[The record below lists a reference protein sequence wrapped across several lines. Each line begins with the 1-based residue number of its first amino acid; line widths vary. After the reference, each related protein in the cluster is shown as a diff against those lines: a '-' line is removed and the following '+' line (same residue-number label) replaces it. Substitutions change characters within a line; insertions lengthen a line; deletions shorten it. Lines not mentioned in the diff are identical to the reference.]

1 MPLEGFGWRTAAGTV
16 VHLLGVAFLPL
27 AFRALHARVSFTIP
41 NMLFIALVLT
51 GSVVSLGY
59 RDDGHYALA
68 EMITAGL
75 IVSVIGIVFLFLH
88 GFVRLLAY
96 RWCGL
101 PVYSLS
107 IEFTGDNP
115 DVPRYR
121 SNPAI
126 ELCVGLVGIGTCL
139 SIAAATLLVHYTWA
153 NEPGSLFGVAT
164 MALVLTSLIFALMQ
178 MTPGISQDGGQI
190 VRGAAWYFS
199 GNPLKGAWITGRL
212 GQTLSAVVV
221 LCLGLSLV
229 VSFDAILGFGVVVV
243 AVQLALLARQGTRT
257 VGWQYV
263 SVDQEIELQQVAE
276 RPCRLIA
283 SDDLVEERYALLR
296 RRPCSSY
303 LVIDPDGETRG
314 VVSAASLQ
322 RMSVATRRRAMIAD
336 VMTPIERVRSFP
348 GDASASSVWETLRQI
363 GGTVAVI
370 TSNGLPTG
378 IVTLDQL
385 RRRLVILSQPANAIS
400 AQANA

>member
-1 MPLEGFGWRTAAGTV
+1 MAAGIV
-16 VHLLGVAFLPL
+16 VILSGVDIHPV
-27 AFRALHARVSFTIP
+27 AFRALQARVSFTIFD
-41 NMLFIALVLT
+41 MAFVALVLT

-59 RDDGHYALA
+59 RDEGQYSLRELVA
-68 EMITAGL
+68 AGL
-75 IVSVIGIVFLFLH
+75 IVSVIGIVFLFVH

-101 PVYSLS
+101 PVFSLS

-153 NEPGSLFGVAT
+153 DEPGSLFGVAT
-164 MALVLTSLIFALMQ
+164 MALVLISLIFALVQ

-190 VRGAAWYFS
+190 VRGAMWYFS
-199 GNPLKGAWITGRL
+199 GNPLKGAWVTGRL
-212 GQTLSAVVV
+212 GQLLSAIVV

-229 VSFDAILGFGVVVV
+229 VSFDAILGVGVVLV

-263 SVDQEIELQQVAE
+263 SVNHEIELQQVVE

-283 SDDLVEERYALLR
+283 ADDPVEERFALLR
-296 RRPCSSY
+296 RRPWASY
-303 LVIDPDGETRG
+303 LVIDPDGEARG
-314 VVSAASLQ
+314 IVSASSLRRLPAS
-322 RMSVATRRRAMIAD
+322 MRRRAVISD
-336 VMTPIERVRSFP
+336 VMTPIDRVNSFP
-348 GDASASSVWETLRQI
+348 GETSASAVWETLRQF

-370 TSNGLPTG
+370 TSNGLPTD
-378 IVTLDQL
+378 IVTIDQL
-385 RRRLVILSQPANAIS
+385 RRRLVILSHTHNGDVVPTGA
-400 AQANA
+400 